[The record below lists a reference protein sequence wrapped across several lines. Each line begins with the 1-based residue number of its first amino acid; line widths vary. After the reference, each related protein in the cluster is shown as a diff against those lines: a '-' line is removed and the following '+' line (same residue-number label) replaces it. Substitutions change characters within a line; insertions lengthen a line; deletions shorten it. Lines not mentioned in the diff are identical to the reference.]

1 MSELYLMPVSSAKTN
16 GSYIVPTSSR
26 NSFASN
32 RKMDTQE
39 HSDRTEKKE
48 HGFRKK
54 IRRIF
59 KGSDK

>member
-32 RKMDTQE
+32 RKTDMQD

-48 HGFRKK
+48 HGFRK
-54 IRRIF
+54 RLRSIF
-59 KGSDK
+59 KRSDK